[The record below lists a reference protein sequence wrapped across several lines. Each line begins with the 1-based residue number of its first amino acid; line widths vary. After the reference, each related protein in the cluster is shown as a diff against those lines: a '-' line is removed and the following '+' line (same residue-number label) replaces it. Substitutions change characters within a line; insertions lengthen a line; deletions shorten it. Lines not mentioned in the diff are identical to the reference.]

1 VEKFP
6 AMNKEGMNGFGHGLL
21 YSRALYQH
29 FAGVTDRNPENID

>member
-1 VEKFP
+1 
-6 AMNKEGMNGFGHGLL
+6 MNKEGMNGFDHCLL